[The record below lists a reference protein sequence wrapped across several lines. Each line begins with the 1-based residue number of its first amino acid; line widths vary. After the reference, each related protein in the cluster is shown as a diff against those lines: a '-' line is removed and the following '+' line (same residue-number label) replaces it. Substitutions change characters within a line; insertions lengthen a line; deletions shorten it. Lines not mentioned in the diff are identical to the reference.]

1 MTDPTSI
8 PPGLLALAAATYRV
22 DTSAI
27 TGHSRDRAAVQAR
40 HAVIWTL
47 RAETDLTYVQIGRLF
62 QLDHT
67 TVIAAVRS
75 CEAKA
80 VADPRVALG
89 LAALRGGAC

>member
-1 MTDPTSI
+1 MTDPSCI
-8 PPGLLALAAATYRV
+8 PPALLALAASTYRV
-22 DTSAI
+22 DARAI
-27 TGHSRDRAAVQAR
+27 IGRSRDRAAVQAR

-47 RAETDLTYVQIGRLF
+47 RMETDLTFVQIGRLF
-62 QLDHT
+62 HLDHT